1 MDIVTLLILITVVI
15 YVLPYIVP
23 FAGPTADSFTNFLMT
38 FWQQK
43 ESILNGE
50 YYRLI
55 TSIFLHGS
63 VLHIFMNM
71 YTLWQ
76 SKSFLLRMGT
86 IAAPS
91 LARVPNNSIVFIV
104 VYLISGIGGNLL
116 SMIFTKGPS
125 VGASGAILG
134 LFGYITA
141 FGLVTNNSNI
151 LNNMLIN
158 IAILALI
165 GFAVPNIDNWAHA
178 GGFIT
183 GMIMYFGLFY
193 FLRI

>member
-1 MDIVTLLILITVVI
+1 MDIVTLFILITVVI

-23 FAGPTADSFTNFLMT
+23 FAGPTADSFTNFIMT

-43 ESILNGE
+43 DSILNGE

-141 FGLVTNNSNI
+141 FALVTNSTSLINS
-151 LNNMLIN
+151 MLIN

-183 GMIMYFGLFY
+183 GLIMYFGLFY

>member
-1 MDIVTLLILITVVI
+1 
-15 YVLPYIVP
+15 
-23 FAGPTADSFTNFLMT
+23 
-38 FWQQK
+38 
-43 ESILNGE
+43 
-50 YYRLI
+50 LI

-141 FGLVTNNSNI
+141 FGLVTNNTNI
-151 LNNMLIN
+151 INSMLIN

-183 GMIMYFGLFY
+183 GLIMYFGLFY

>member
-23 FAGPTADSFTNFLMT
+23 FAGPTVDSFTNFLMT

-43 ESILNGE
+43 DRILNGE
-50 YYRLI
+50 YYRLV

-76 SKSFLLRMGT
+76 SKSFLLRLGQ

-91 LARVPNNSIVFIV
+91 VAKIPNNSIVFIV

-116 SMIFTKGPS
+116 SMAFTKGPS

-141 FGLVTNNSNI
+141 YGISANDTNLINS
-151 LNNMLIN
+151 MLIN

-183 GMIMYFGLFY
+183 GFIMYFGIFY
-193 FLRI
+193 YLRI